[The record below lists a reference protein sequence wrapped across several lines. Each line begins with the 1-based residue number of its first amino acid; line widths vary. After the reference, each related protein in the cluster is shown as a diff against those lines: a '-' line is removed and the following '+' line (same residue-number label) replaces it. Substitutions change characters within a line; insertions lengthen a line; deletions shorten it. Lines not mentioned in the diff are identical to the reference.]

1 MKNSLKT
8 PNLWQKKRNELPISD
23 EPQKDWL
30 AMQSLLDL
38 HLPLLLTHPVATGS
52 KAIKVSKIAKIV
64 KAIKTIKAS
73 SLLFASL
80 TAAAC
85 VGITV
90 YSVKTKHKQEQQQH
104 HHKKNNPVNGKD
116 TLLNNTTDTLNLT
129 DSTRVEKDGIYGLK
143 PSVAIKDT
151 GVSFSNT
158 THVHVKNNNLIN
170 NKSTSPLINNTV
182 LKTANNSSK
191 NTTVFMATSQN
202 QHPIT
207 AFGILNGPVNN
218 RNQILSQ
225 AMNVGSRLIPVNG
238 QDASQTVVY
247 GQDAPV
253 LLSGSDS
260 PPRNQ
265 DLAAMQSSSKAYLSS
280 VAGGKQGAVNAN
292 KDNRRANKSFTK
304 PSKGS
309 QKTPKVKAVT
319 NNNLPP
325 STIDWGILAGV
336 NSSGSFT
343 AKNHNNNIYG
353 KLPVD
358 LYFGLFAT
366 YHLND
371 KWAINSQVRVLNPQN
386 INSSFTHMVNENK
399 VDSGKVLTVTD
410 ARKAYFISVPIHLVY
425 KINNN
430 VSVKAGP
437 VINIPVKQVSNNSTL
452 QPGIKLDSAYNVT
465 VSNQLKAIKY
475 DQKINLGIS
484 GGLSLQYKRLIL
496 EATYLK
502 SFSGYNVISD
512 FSNYKSNKGT
522 VQITL
527 GFQLNRIKL

>member
-8 PNLWQKKRNELPISD
+8 PNLWQKKRNELPISE

-38 HLPLLLTHPVATGS
+38 HLPVLHTHPVATGS
-52 KAIKVSKIAKIV
+52 KAVKVSKIAKIV

-80 TAAAC
+80 TAATCA
-85 VGITV
+85 GIIV
-90 YSVKTKHKQEQQQH
+90 YSVKTKNKQEQQQH
-104 HHKKNNPVNGKD
+104 RHKKNNPVNGKD

-129 DSTRVEKDGIYGLK
+129 DSTRVEKDSIYGLK
-143 PSVAIKDT
+143 SPVAIKDT
-151 GVSFSNT
+151 GVNFST
-158 THVHVKNNNLIN
+158 TTNAPVKSNNLIN

-182 LKTANNSSK
+182 LKTANNSNK
-191 NTTVFMATSQN
+191 NATVFMVTSQN

-207 AFGILNGPVNN
+207 AFGILNGPINN

-225 AMNVGSRLIPVNG
+225 AMNVGSRIIPIN
-238 QDASQTVVY
+238 

-260 PPRNQ
+260 PPINQ
-265 DLAAMQSSSKAYLSS
+265 DLAAMQSSSKTYLSS
-280 VAGGKQGAVNAN
+280 VAGGKQGEVNAN
-292 KDNRRANKSFTK
+292 KDSKRANKSFTK
-304 PSKGS
+304 PSKSS
-309 QKTPKVKAVT
+309 QKPPKVKAVT
-319 NNNLPP
+319 NNNLLP

-343 AKNHNNNIYG
+343 AKNYNTNIYG

-386 INSSFTHMVNENK
+386 LNSSFTHIVNENK

-410 ARKAYFISVPIHLVY
+410 TRKAYFVSVPIHLVY

-437 VINIPVKQVSNNSTL
+437 VINIPVKQVSNSSIL
-452 QPGIKLDSAYNVT
+452 QPGIKLDSAYNIT

-502 SFSGYNVISD
+502 SFSDYNVISD
-512 FSNYKSNKGT
+512 FGNYKSNKGT

>member
-38 HLPLLLTHPVATGS
+38 HLPVLLTHSVATGS
-52 KAIKVSKIAKIV
+52 KALKVSKIAKIV

-85 VGITV
+85 AGIIV
-90 YSVKTKHKQEQQQH
+90 YSVKPKHKQEQQQH

-116 TLLNNTTDTLNLT
+116 TLLNTTDTLNFA
-129 DSTRVEKDGIYGLK
+129 DSTRVEKDSIYGLK
-143 PSVAIKDT
+143 PPVAIKDT
-151 GVSFSNT
+151 SVSFSNT
-158 THVHVKNNNLIN
+158 TNAPVKSNNLIN

-182 LKTANNSSK
+182 LKTANNSNK
-191 NTTVFMATSQN
+191 NALVFMATSQN
-202 QHPIT
+202 RHPIA
-207 AFGILNGPVNN
+207 AFGILNGSVNN

-225 AMNVGSRLIPVNG
+225 AMNVGSGLIPING
-238 QDASQTVVY
+238 QDASQTIVY
-247 GQDAPV
+247 EHEAPL
-253 LLSGSDS
+253 LLSGSDG

-265 DLAAMQSSSKAYLSS
+265 DLAAMQSSSKIYLSS
-280 VAGGKQGAVNAN
+280 VAGGKQATVNAN
-292 KDNRRANKSFTK
+292 KTNRKANKSFTK
-304 PSKGS
+304 SSKSS
-309 QKTPKVKAVT
+309 QKTPKVKSVT
-319 NNNLPP
+319 SNNLPP

-343 AKNHNNNIYG
+343 AKNYNTNIYG

-371 KWAINSQVRVLNPQN
+371 KWAINSQIRVLNPQN
-386 INSSFTHMVNENK
+386 LNSSFTHVVNENK

-410 ARKAYFISVPIHLVY
+410 TRKAYFVSVPIHLVY

-430 VSVKAGP
+430 ISVKAGP
-437 VINIPVKQVSNNSTL
+437 VINIPVKQVSNSSIL
-452 QPGIKLDSAYNVT
+452 QPGIKLDSAYNIT

-512 FSNYKSNKGT
+512 FGNYKSNKGT